1 MLYGHVPPLIAKHS
15 TQAVEREYTLHKA
28 KHLRDSETTVRALL
42 EAIPDAI
49 FQLDRSGVFLD
60 FIPAKGFETLMPP
73 EEFLRKNIDEVLP
86 PELAKLTWHHL
97 KNTLESNQGQT
108 YEYSLQMPGG
118 LKYFEARTAKT
129 DTDTVLAIIRD
140 VTRRV
145 ETQKSNEET
154 LMMLD
159 MRNAQLR
166 IAAEVSKTCSSILD
180 PDLLVQQAVNLI
192 QSGFDLYYV
201 GLFQVDAVGQTANL
215 VAGSGEEGQNMLA
228 EGYHLRLDAPSMVSW
243 CIRNGQARIAQ
254 QADLDNVRYP
264 NPHLPDTRSEL
275 ALPLIS
281 RGNVIGALT
290 VQHRQE
296 GAFSEED
303 ISSLQTMTD
312 QLATAIENARLYS
325 ALQSELAVSEGLVKE
340 LENKNA
346 ELERFTYTVSH
357 DLKSPLITI
366 RGFLGYLE
374 KDALEGNIDRLRG
387 DVQRIA
393 GAAEK
398 MQILLDELLELSRI
412 GRLVNQPEKIPFET
426 IAQEAVSLVEGR
438 LSAGNIKVEIG
449 SNLPTVFGDR
459 ARLVEVVQ
467 NLVDNAAKFM
477 GNQANPKIEIGAHQD
492 GERVVIFV
500 RDNGIGIESKYQ
512 EIIFGLFDKLNTSA
526 EGTGVGLAL
535 VKRIIEVHNGK
546 VWVESAPG
554 KGSTFYFTLVYEP
567 DVEAKP

>member
-1 MLYGHVPPLIAKHS
+1 M
-15 TQAVEREYTLHKA
+15 QKA
-28 KHLRDSETTVRALL
+28 KHVRESETTVRALL

-60 FIPAKGFETLMPP
+60 FIPAKGFETLMPA
-73 EEFLRKNIDEVLP
+73 EEFLKKNIDEVLP
-86 PELAKLTWHHL
+86 PELAKITYQYL
-97 KNTLESNQGQT
+97 KKTLEGNQGQT
-108 YEYSLQMPGG
+108 YEYSLQMPAG
-118 LKYFEARTAKT
+118 LKYFEARMAKT

-140 VTRRV
+140 VTDRP
-145 ETQKSNEET
+145 ETQKSNEKA

-192 QSGFDLYYV
+192 QSGFGLYYV

-215 VAGSGEEGQNMLA
+215 VAGSGEAGQNMLA
-228 EGYHLRLDAPSMVSW
+228 DGYHLRLDTSSMVAW
-243 CIRNGQARIAQ
+243 CIRNGRARIAQ

-264 NPHLPDTRSEL
+264 NPHLPNTRSEL
-275 ALPLIS
+275 ALPLVS
-281 RGNVIGALT
+281 RGKVLGALT
-290 VQHRQE
+290 VQHSQE

-325 ALQSELAVSEGLVKE
+325 ALQFELSVSEGLVKE

-374 KDALEGNIDRLRG
+374 KDAIEGNIDRLRG
-387 DVQRIA
+387 DLQRIA

-398 MQILLDELLELSRI
+398 MQNLLDELLELSRI
-412 GRLVNQPEKIPFET
+412 GRLVNKPEKVPFET

-459 ARLVEVVQ
+459 ARLVEVLQ

-477 GNQANPKIEIGAHQD
+477 GKQTQPKIEIGARQD
-492 GERVVIFV
+492 GELVIFFV
-500 RDNGIGIESKYQ
+500 RDNGIGIEPKYH
-512 EIIFGLFDKLNTSA
+512 EKIFGLFDKLNTST

-535 VKRIIEVHNGK
+535 VKRIIEVHNGRI
-546 VWVESAPG
+546 WVESEPG
-554 KGSTFYFTLVYEP
+554 RGSNFYFTLANEP
-567 DVEAKP
+567 DVEVGA